1 MTVVG
6 KSPPA
11 TNGVNSLSVL
21 CRDAITRH
29 PWGAGAAQ
37 TKDHTQPSSSF
48 PPGSHSPDFNFSKS
62 PE

>member
-11 TNGVNSLSVL
+11 TNGVNSLSML

>member
-48 PPGSHSPDFNFSKS
+48 PPGSHSPDFNFSNC

>member
-1 MTVVG
+1 MTMVG